1 MIILGSVRNVLSDSQ
16 TFGQPK
22 VEVERK
28 SLNFLGIFKSLTALP
43 SQGLPITAVIKKKH
57 GPKTCRPSSIK
68 AARICSKGGANMFAP
83 SPRAATKQLCGSLIS
98 VTSSMTDSGGAAETG
113 VRPME
118 DIRAVVT
125 RLPRRELD
133 IRRRCARDAD
143 FRSICMDYEEAARA
157 LRYWQKVAHTGDRE
171 KEADRN
177 IAEYQSLL
185 DELEAEILAHLNRS
199 NAQQC

>member
-1 MIILGSVRNVLSDSQ
+1 V
-16 TFGQPK
+16 
-22 VEVERK
+22 
-28 SLNFLGIFKSLTALP
+28 A
-43 SQGLPITAVIKKKH
+43 
-57 GPKTCRPSSIK
+57 
-68 AARICSKGGANMFAP
+68 
-83 SPRAATKQLCGSLIS
+83 
-98 VTSSMTDSGGAAETG
+98 SSMTDSGGAAETG

-143 FRSICMDYEEAARA
+143 FRSICMDYEEAGRA
-157 LRYWQKVAHTGDRE
+157 LCYWQKVAQTGDRK

-177 IAEYQSLL
+177 VEEYKSLV
-185 DELEAEILAHLNRS
+185 DELEAEILANLNRS